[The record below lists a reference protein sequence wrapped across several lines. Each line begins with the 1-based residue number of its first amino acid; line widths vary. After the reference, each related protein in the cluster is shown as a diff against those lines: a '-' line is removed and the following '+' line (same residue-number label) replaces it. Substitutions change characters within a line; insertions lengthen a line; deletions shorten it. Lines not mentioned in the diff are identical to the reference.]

1 MNKSNS
7 VSSIIAVGLIFAS
20 TIVGLYAINGL
31 EKEESI
37 VDSSEHVYLDTIF
50 SENEYVK
57 KFTEVDNEL
66 LAFFA
71 NLREDIGTSLFVL

>member
-20 TIVGLYAINGL
+20 TIVGLYVINGL
-31 EKEESI
+31 EKEESK
-37 VDSSEHVYLDTIF
+37 VDPTDHVYLDMIF

-57 KFTEVDNEL
+57 KFTEIDNVL